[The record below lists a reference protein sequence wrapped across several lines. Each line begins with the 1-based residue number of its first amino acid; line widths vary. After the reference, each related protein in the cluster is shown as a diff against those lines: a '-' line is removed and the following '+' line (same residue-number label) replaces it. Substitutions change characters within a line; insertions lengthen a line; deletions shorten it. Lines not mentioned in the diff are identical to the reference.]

1 LLGKG
6 AGAGV
11 WACIGPARN
20 AIDAAMNTVFNDM
33 SFAVALRQ
41 PATGGSVPSTCT
53 R

>member
-1 LLGKG
+1 M
-6 AGAGV
+6 
-11 WACIGPARN
+11 N
-20 AIDAAMNTVFNDM
+20 AVFNDM